1 MLCIQY
7 LPLICCSSEDT
18 IYSVDNGELNLL
30 SFELVM
36 YVLQKQSEARSND
49 VT

>member
-18 IYSVDNGELNLL
+18 IYSMDDGELDLF
-30 SFELVM
+30 SFELVVYM
-36 YVLQKQSEARSND
+36 LQVKD
-49 VT
+49 